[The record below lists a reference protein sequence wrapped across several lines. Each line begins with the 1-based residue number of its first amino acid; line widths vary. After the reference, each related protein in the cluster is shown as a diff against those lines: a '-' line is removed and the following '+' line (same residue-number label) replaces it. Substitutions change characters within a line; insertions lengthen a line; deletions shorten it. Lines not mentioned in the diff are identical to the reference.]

1 MTTSELPSAAT
12 VLVTGATGTHGRTG
26 QRVVD
31 QLLAATL
38 NVRVLVRRES
48 AKSDELRALGAEIHV
63 GDLHNRASLL
73 GALDGVQ
80 GAYFTYPIA
89 GGIVS
94 AAGNFASAIRAL
106 DIAPRVVVMS
116 MGPSS
121 PDSPSHLGR
130 AAALAEEIM
139 GWSGINPTVLRVAG
153 FFFENIGLLHAQ
165 TIKSHGVIR
174 NNFGDGAAPWI
185 SGQDSADLGVA
196 ALLRPELFAERSIHY
211 LPGAEL
217 LSHLEIAKALAAELD
232 RSVEFESISREQWHA
247 ELVELAASGD
257 GAVNTDMA
265 AHISN
270 LGSVLGSGKAPRLV
284 PDAARLEALL
294 GRPPMTFADYLHS
307 QRDVFV

>member
-1 MTTSELPSAAT
+1 M
-12 VLVTGATGTHGRTG
+12 LVTGATGTHGRTG

-31 QLLAATL
+31 RLLAAEV

-48 AKSDELRALGAEIHV
+48 ARSDQLRALGAEIHV
-63 GDLHNRASLL
+63 GDLHDRASLL
-73 GALDGVQ
+73 GALDGVA
-80 GAYFTYPIA
+80 GAYFAYPIA

-94 AAGNFASAIRAL
+94 AAANFASAIRVL
-106 DIAPRVVVMS
+106 DISPRVVVMS

-130 AAALAEEIM
+130 AAALAEEILT
-139 GWSGINPTVLRVAG
+139 WSGLRPTILRVAG
-153 FFFENIGLLHAQ
+153 FFYENIELLHRH

-174 NNFGDGAAPWI
+174 NNFGDGSAPWI

-196 ALLRPELFAERSIHY
+196 ALLEPELFADSSIHY

-217 LSHLEIAKALAAELD
+217 LSHAEIAKALTAELD

-247 ELVELAASGD
+247 ELVELAASGAS
-257 GAVNTDMA
+257 AVNIDMA

-270 LGSVLGSGKAPRLV
+270 LGSVLGSGRAPRLV

-294 GRPPMTFADYLHS
+294 GGPPMTFADYLHA
-307 QRDVFV
+307 QRDVFI